1 MRTTAIIAMAG
12 VASAATAL
20 TAQEKLQAACTDTK
34 EWTTF
39 TDKQNKTA
47 AAAKTAFDTA
57 TATHKTD
64 CPIVP
69 VEEAK
74 DANKDAISAAKADD
88 NKKACTDAVSALT
101 KASTAYKAAQ
111 HNVTLNVAWA
121 KDQDHQNA
129 W

>member
-88 NKKACTDAVSALT
+88 A
-101 KASTAYKAAQ
+101 KAACK
-111 HNVTLNVAWA
+111 TAEA
-121 KDQDHQNA
+121 KLKTATSDNKTA
-129 W
+129 

>member
-39 TDKQNKTA
+39 TDKQNKAA
-47 AAAKTAFDTA
+47 AAAKTALDTA
-57 TATHKTD
+57 TKTHTTE
-64 CPIVP
+64 CPKVP

-74 DANKDAISAAKADD
+74 DANKDAIHTATVANASS
-88 NKKACTDAVSALT
+88 ACTDAKAALT
-101 KASTAYKAAQ
+101 KATTANTTA
-111 HNVTLNVAWA
+111 
-121 KDQDHQNA
+121 
-129 W
+129 